1 MNIPASAPRR
11 SASAARAAL
20 GRLRTF
26 GTLVGFLVVVAFF
39 WVNLPTTFMTLP
51 NWLNISQQVSMLA
64 VVAFTMTIVMVMG
77 DFDLSVGSMASL
89 AGIAAALIF
98 RDGGA
103 VASGVLIALL
113 IGLVGGAINGFLI
126 STIGILP
133 FVATLGTLTMFSGAA
148 FVLSGGETIFGRD
161 IPAEFSSFAR
171 GGIPL
176 GMVGERA
183 LVLPNLT
190 LVALGVLF
198 VVYLL
203 LEQTTLGRRLYAI
216 GGNAEAARLGGVRV
230 RLLRQIAFMLT
241 GVGAALGGLMYASRV
256 ASANPT
262 QGSGL
267 MLDAI
272 AAVFLGMTLSEE
284 GEPHVLGTLVGVL
297 ILGVLDNGLT
307 QMRVDSYV
315 REILIGAIIV
325 AAVTV
330 SSLEKRKR

>member
-1 MNIPASAPRR
+1 MMTLSRR
-11 SASAARAAL
+11 IRSL
-20 GRLRTF
+20 
-26 GTLVGFLVVVAFF
+26 GTLIGFVAVVVFF
-39 WVNLPTTFMTLP
+39 WANLPTTFMTLP
-51 NWLNISQQVSMLA
+51 NWLNISQQVSMLG

-89 AGIAAALIF
+89 AGIAAALLF
-98 RDGGA
+98 RDGA
-103 VASGVLIALL
+103 LVASGVLVALL
-113 IGLVGGAINGFLI
+113 IGLIGGAINGFLV

-133 FVATLGTLTMFSGAA
+133 FVATLGTLTMFSGLA

-161 IPAEFSSFAR
+161 IPADFSNFAR
-171 GGIPL
+171 GGIPI
-176 GMVGERA
+176 GMVGERV
-183 LVLPNLT
+183 LLLPNLT
-190 LVALGVLF
+190 LVALAVL
-198 VVYLL
+198 VAVTLL

-241 GVGAALGGLMYASRV
+241 GLGAAIGGLMYASRV

-262 QGSGL
+262 QGAGL

-272 AAVFLGMTLSEE
+272 AAVFLGMTMSEE

-325 AAVTV
+325 AAVSV
-330 SSLEKRKR
+330 SSLEKRRR